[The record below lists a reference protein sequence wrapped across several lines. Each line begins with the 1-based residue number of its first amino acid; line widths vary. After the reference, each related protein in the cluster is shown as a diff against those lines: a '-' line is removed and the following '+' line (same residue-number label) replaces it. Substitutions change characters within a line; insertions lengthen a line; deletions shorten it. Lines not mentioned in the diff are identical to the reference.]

1 MDIIDLL
8 GSTTPAATAISG
20 SAGLIILANGNKVR
34 MEASDN
40 PTLTCKTNNIN
51 QQMSFQM
58 KSHELFNYLD
68 LRVTADN
75 TDGAYGAFARIGGP
89 AVYNW

>member
-1 MDIIDLL
+1 L
-8 GSTTPAATAISG
+8 GYTPPAATPIPG
-20 SAGLIILANGNKVR
+20 SAGLIILANGYKVR
-34 MEASDN
+34 MDAADT

-75 TDGAYGAFARIGGP
+75 SDGAYGAFAYSVGP
-89 AVYNW
+89 AIYNW